1 MSNNNQ
7 KNKILQNTIK
17 EQDKFQL
24 LFKTMNLGVTYQN
37 SKGEITD
44 VNNAALN
51 ILGLSLDQM
60 QGKTSLDPS
69 WKCIHEDGSDYPG
82 ETHPSMIALKTGKP
96 VLNKIMGIINSS
108 ENDYRWI
115 KIDAIPQFK
124 DKEKKP
130 YQVFTTFDDI
140 TELKKGELLLK
151 ENQERYNK
159 LQQIG
164 KVGNWEYNFKTGQ
177 LWASEQAQ
185 TIFGFDP
192 KTDQLTVDLI
202 ESCIINRKYV
212 RKSITNFI
220 KNGGEYSL
228 EYQIKPKNKGTIRT
242 VHSTAEISYN
252 KNGKLLKMVGVLQDI
267 SKKKKA
273 ENNLKESQEN
283 FFKILKNSTAPI
295 VLARLKDYEIINSND
310 AAAKFT
316 GYSNDKLIGAKL
328 FDIDIWDSKKE
339 SKIFIEKV
347 KKNGKV
353 KNYEASFTI
362 KSEKN
367 KIWLISGEI
376 IIINNEEFI
385 LIIVENITE
394 TRKIQEALKQ
404 QNDFA
409 FALTENHPA
418 GIVACDA
425 EGKLVLFN
433 KTAKKWHGIDLL
445 KIPQEEW
452 AKNYGLYKSNSKT
465 LLKTSEIPLIKAL
478 NNQKV
483 ANQQM
488 VIKAKN
494 QEPRHVLCNASTFFD
509 KEGKK
514 LGALVIMNDVTAQK
528 LTEKDLK
535 RSQKKIKKA
544 LKEVEQN
551 EFLLKESEKIANV
564 GSWEINILTQKVSW
578 SDQVF
583 KLHGLPIGEL
593 PLLENALDFF
603 IDGSKEILEKA
614 IEESIAQNKKYD
626 LELRFQNAQKEKL
639 WVNTIG
645 YPVTN
650 KKNEVVGIRGVIQ
663 DITEKKL
670 SREKIEKA
678 LEDVELSE
686 FLLKESEKIAN
697 VGSWEI
703 DLATQK
709 VKWSDQVFKLHGLP
723 VGEYPSLKDA
733 INFYTGK
740 SKKILTKAIEE
751 SVAQNKK
758 YDLEL
763 KFQNAQKEELWI
775 NTIGFPVTNEKNQ
788 VIGLR
793 GVIQDITERKL
804 NNIKIKDALKKAEQS
819 EFLLNESGRIAKIG
833 AWDFDIETQKVRWSN
848 QVFKIYGIPI
858 GEIPTFEIALCHYVD
873 GSREILEKALE
884 HSIKNNE
891 KFDLELRFKNAQ
903 NQKIW
908 VNSIGYPTTNDKG
921 EVIGLRGVIQDITE
935 HKLTRAKV
943 AKSQEMQSLLANH
956 TSDIICLQEEDSTF
970 RYITPSI
977 KNILGYEQT
986 EFIGKTIF
994 KIVHKEDLDDLKET
1008 MKNEIFKGQYKEA
1021 YTFRVRHKKG
1031 HYVWLE
1037 FLSSPVYK
1045 NKKISYFVTSARDIT
1060 QWILAKERIQKYQ
1073 TSLQKLT
1080 SEITLIEEK
1089 QKKKIASNIH
1099 DHLSQ
1104 SLVISKMKINQL
1116 KKDSKLEGINNG
1128 LKFIE
1133 DHISEALEN
1142 SRKITFELSPP
1153 VLYQLGIIEAVSW
1166 LLDDLEAKHKIKFK
1180 LETKNTNFKLSE
1192 IKSIILYRS
1201 IQEVLTNAIKYAKA
1215 SLITIH
1221 INKNLDQVDIDIID
1235 DGLGFDTSILNNGHK
1250 NKTGSGFGLFA
1261 VQEKIRNVE
1270 GTFTITS
1277 EINKGT
1283 SVKISIPL

>member
-1 MSNNNQ
+1 MF
-7 KNKILQNTIK
+7 
-17 EQDKFQL
+17 E
-24 LFKTMNLGVTYQN
+24 
-37 SKGEITD
+37 
-44 VNNAALN
+44 
-51 ILGLSLDQM
+51 
-60 QGKTSLDPS
+60 
-69 WKCIHEDGSDYPG
+69 
-82 ETHPSMIALKTGKP
+82 
-96 VLNKIMGIINSS
+96 
-108 ENDYRWI
+108 
-115 KIDAIPQFK
+115 
-124 DKEKKP
+124 
-130 YQVFTTFDDI
+130 
-140 TELKKGELLLK
+140 
-151 ENQERYNK
+151 
-159 LQQIG
+159 
-164 KVGNWEYNFKTGQ
+164 
-177 LWASEQAQ
+177 
-185 TIFGFDP
+185 
-192 KTDQLTVDLI
+192 
-202 ESCIINRKYV
+202 
-212 RKSITNFI
+212 
-220 KNGGEYSL
+220 
-228 EYQIKPKNKGTIRT
+228 
-242 VHSTAEISYN
+242 
-252 KNGKLLKMVGVLQDI
+252 
-267 SKKKKA
+267 
-273 ENNLKESQEN
+273 
-283 FFKILKNSTAPI
+283 
-295 VLARLKDYEIINSND
+295 
-310 AAAKFT
+310 
-316 GYSNDKLIGAKL
+316 
-328 FDIDIWDSKKE
+328 IDIWDSKKE
-339 SKIFIEKV
+339 RKIFIEKL
-347 KKNGKV
+347 KKIGKV
-353 KNYEASFTI
+353 KDYQANFTI
-362 KSEKN
+362 KSEES

-376 IIINNEEFI
+376 IVINNEEFI

-394 TRKIQEALKQ
+394 TRKTQEALKQ

-452 AKNYGLYKSNSKT
+452 AKNYGLYKANSKT
-465 LLKTSEIPLIKAL
+465 LLNTNEIPLVRAL
-478 NNQKV
+478 NNKKVVNQK
-483 ANQQM
+483 M

-514 LGALVIMNDVTAQK
+514 LGALVIMNDITPQK
-528 LTEKDLK
+528 LIEKDLK
-535 RSQKKIKKA
+535 RNQKKIKKA

-564 GSWEINILTQKVSW
+564 GSWEIDILTQKVSW

-614 IEESIAQNKKYD
+614 INETIAQNKKYD

-645 YPVTN
+645 YPITN
-650 KKNEVVGIRGVIQ
+650 KKNEVIGIRGVIQ
-663 DITEKKL
+663 DITEKRL

-697 VGSWEI
+697 VGSWEV
-703 DLATQK
+703 DLTTQK

-723 VGEYPSLKDA
+723 IGKYPSIEEAL
-733 INFYTGK
+733 NFYP
-740 SKKILTKAIEE
+740 EE
-751 SVAQNKK
+751 SKDILQKAMKESIAQNKK

-763 KFQNAQKEELWI
+763 KFQNAQKEEFWI
-775 NTIGFPVTNEKNQ
+775 NTIGFPVTNEENE

-793 GVIQDITERKL
+793 GVIQDITDRKL
-804 NNIKIKDALKKAEQS
+804 SSEKISKALKKVEQS
-819 EFLLNESGRIAKIG
+819 EFLMNESGRIAKIG
-833 AWDFDIETQKVRWSN
+833 AWDFDIATQRVLWSN
-848 QVFKIYGIPI
+848 QVFKIYGLPI
-858 GEIPTFEIALCHYVD
+858 GEIPTFEKALSHYID
-873 GSREILEKALE
+873 GSRELLEDALE
-884 HSIKNNE
+884 YSIKNNK
-891 KFDLELRFKNAQ
+891 KFDLELRFQNAQ
-903 NQKIW
+903 NQKFW

-935 HKLTRAKV
+935 QKLTRAKV

-956 TSDIICLQEEDSTF
+956 TSDIICLQEEDGTF

-977 KNILGYEQT
+977 KNILGYNQS
-986 EFIGKTIF
+986 EFIGKTFF
-994 KIVHKEDLDDLKET
+994 KIVHEEDIDELKDT
-1008 MKNEIFKGQYKEA
+1008 LKNKILKDKNKDA

-1031 HYVWLE
+1031 HYIWIE
-1037 FLSSPVYK
+1037 FLTSPVYK
-1045 NKKISYFVTSARDIT
+1045 NNEISYFVTSARDIT
-1060 QWILAKERIQKYQ
+1060 QWIVAKERIQKYQ

-1089 QKKKIASNIH
+1089 QKREIASNIH

-1116 KKDSKLEGINNG
+1116 KKDSTLDGINND

-1153 VLYQLGIIEAVSW
+1153 VLYQLGIIEAVGW
-1166 LLDDLEAKHKIKFK
+1166 LLDDLESKHKIKFK
-1180 LETKNTNFKLSE
+1180 LNTKSTNFNLDE

-1201 IQEVLTNAIKYAKA
+1201 IQEVLTNAIKYANA
-1215 SLITIH
+1215 SLITINIH
-1221 INKNLDQVDIDIID
+1221 RNTDQVEINIID
-1235 DGLGFDTSILNNGHK
+1235 DGLGFDTSTLNNSHT
-1250 NKTGSGFGLFA
+1250 NNTGSGFGLFA
-1261 VQEKIRNVE
+1261 VQERIRNVE

-1283 SVKISIPL
+1283 SVKILIPL